1 MLLAV
6 VVAGGLAAGWLF
18 VKRPLEV
25 FAWFA
30 RRALRKSGL
39 RKVVVPSPAGPQ
51 TVFAGGSGPVLVL
64 LHGVGDNAGTWF
76 HVARSLAAHYTLVVP
91 DLAGHGESAPV
102 AGPIPFADLF
112 GGLEAVVERQ
122 AGSKRVTLVGNSLGA
137 WIAMVFAARHPE
149 RVERVVAVNGG
160 PLMGSGGGPSLLPKT
175 REEARET
182 MARLRDPG
190 SPAIP
195 ANVLDDMVRR
205 TPTGPIA
212 RFTGTAASLAAWL
225 LGEDQLRAL
234 AVPVRLVW
242 GVSDQ
247 LFPLDYAMRMA
258 AVLPDVELIPVERCG
273 HIPQQEAPE
282 RFEAALLRALHDPT
296 GGDDRR
302 LGVSRQG
309 VARVQHHSL
318 GSGTAAGPA

>member
-1 MLLAV
+1 MLLA
-6 VVAGGLAAGWLF
+6 AGCLFAGWLF

-30 RRALRKSGL
+30 RRALVKAGL
-39 RKVVVPSPAGPQ
+39 KKTVVASPVGPQ
-51 TVFAGGSGPVLVL
+51 MAFVGGSGPVLVL

-76 HVARSLAAHYTLVVP
+76 HVARSLAARYRLVIP
-91 DLAGHGESAPV
+91 DLAGHGESAPT

-112 GGLEAVVERQ
+112 GGIEAVVEKQ
-122 AGSKRVTLVGNSLGA
+122 SGSSRVTLVGNSLGA
-137 WIAMVFAARHPE
+137 WLAMVFAARHPE

-175 REEARET
+175 REEARDS

-190 SPAIP
+190 SPAVP

-205 TPTGPIA
+205 GPTGPIA
-212 RFTGTAASLAAWL
+212 RFTATAASIGAWL
-225 LGEDQLRAL
+225 LSENQLRGL
-234 AVPVRLVW
+234 KTPVRLVW

-247 LFPLDYAMRMA
+247 LMPMDYAKRMV

-273 HIPQQEAPE
+273 HIPQQEAPG
-282 RFEAALLRALHDPT
+282 RFEEALLRALGNTSPSMPP
-296 GGDDRR
+296 GGT
-302 LGVSRQG
+302 
-309 VARVQHHSL
+309 VA
-318 GSGTAAGPA
+318 

>member
-1 MLLAV
+1 VPLEAGALLALV
-6 VVAGGLAAGWLF
+6 AAGGLFAGWLF

-30 RRALRKSGL
+30 RRSLRKAGL
-39 RKVVVPSPAGPQ
+39 KKVVVPAPVGSQ
-51 TVFAGGSGPVLVL
+51 TAFVGGSGPVLVL
-64 LHGVGDNAGTWF
+64 LHGAGDQAGTWF
-76 HVARSLAAHYTLVVP
+76 HVAPSLARRYTLVVP
-91 DLAGHGESAPV
+91 DLAGHGESAPA

-112 GGLEAVVERQ
+112 GGLEAVVEQQ

-149 RVERVVAVNGG
+149 RVERVVAINGG
-160 PLMGSGGGPSLLPKT
+160 PLMGSSGSPSLLPKT
-175 REEARET
+175 REEARDA

-205 TPTGPIA
+205 SLTGPIA
-212 RFTGTAASLAAWL
+212 RFMGTAASMGAWL

-247 LFPLDYAMRMA
+247 LFPLDYAKRMA

-273 HIPQQEAPE
+273 HIPQQEAPG
-282 RFEAALLRALHDPT
+282 RFEEALLRALGNTPAST
-296 GGDDRR
+296 PPGG
-302 LGVSRQG
+302 
-309 VARVQHHSL
+309 
-318 GSGTAAGPA
+318 TPA

>member
-1 MLLAV
+1 VPLEAGVLLALA
-6 VVAGGLAAGWLF
+6 VAGGLVAGWLF

-30 RRALRKSGL
+30 RRALRKAGL
-39 RKVVVPSPAGPQ
+39 KKVAVPAPVGPQ
-51 TVFAGGSGPVLVL
+51 TVFVGGSGPVLVL

-76 HVARSLAAHYTLVVP
+76 HVARALAARYRLVIP
-91 DLAGHGESAPV
+91 DLAGHGESAPL

-112 GGLEAVVERQ
+112 GGLEAVVEQQ
-122 AGSKRVTLVGNSLGA
+122 AGGKRVTIVGNSLGA

-149 RVERVVAVNGG
+149 RLERVVAVNGG

-175 REEARET
+175 REEARDA

-205 TPTGPIA
+205 SPTGPIA
-212 RFTGTAASLAAWL
+212 RFMGTAASMGAWL
-225 LGEDQLRAL
+225 LNGDQLREMK
-234 AVPVRLVW
+234 VPVRLVW

-247 LFPLDYAMRMA
+247 LFPLDYAKRMA

-273 HIPQQEAPE
+273 HIPQQEAPT
-282 RFEAALLRALHDPT
+282 RFETALLRALGNTPAST
-296 GGDDRR
+296 PPGG
-302 LGVSRQG
+302 
-309 VARVQHHSL
+309 
-318 GSGTAAGPA
+318 TPA

>member
-1 MLLAV
+1 MPLEAGALLALV
-6 VVAGGLAAGWLF
+6 AAGSLFVGWLL

-25 FAWFA
+25 FAWSA
-30 RRALRKSGL
+30 RRSLRKAGL
-39 RKVVVPSPAGPQ
+39 KKVVVPAPVGPQ
-51 TVFAGGSGPVLVL
+51 TAFVGGSGPVLVL
-64 LHGVGDNAGTWF
+64 LHGAGDQAGTWF
-76 HVARSLAAHYTLVVP
+76 HVAPSLARHYTLVVP
-91 DLAGHGESAPV
+91 DLAGHGESAPA

-112 GGLEAVVERQ
+112 GGLEAVVEQQ

-149 RVERVVAVNGG
+149 RVERVVAINGG
-160 PLMGSGGGPSLLPKT
+160 PLMGSSGGPSLLPKT
-175 REEARET
+175 REEARDA

-205 TPTGPIA
+205 SPTGPIA
-212 RFTGTAASLAAWL
+212 RFMGTAASMGAWL

-242 GVSDQ
+242 GVSDK
-247 LFPLDYAMRMA
+247 LFPLDYAKRMA

-282 RFEAALLRALHDPT
+282 RFGAALLQALGNVPAST
-296 GGDDRR
+296 PPGG
-302 LGVSRQG
+302 
-309 VARVQHHSL
+309 
-318 GSGTAAGPA
+318 TPA

>member
-1 MLLAV
+1 VPLEAWALLAL
-6 VVAGGLAAGWLF
+6 VVAGGLVAGWFF

-30 RRALRKSGL
+30 RRALRKAGL
-39 RKVVVPSPAGPQ
+39 EKVVVPAPAGPQ
-51 TVFAGGSGPVLVL
+51 TVFVGGSGPILVL

-76 HVARSLAAHYTLVVP
+76 HVARSLAARYRLVIP
-91 DLAGHGESAPV
+91 DLAGHGESAAP
-102 AGPIPFADLF
+102 AGPIPFTDLF
-112 GGLEAVVERQ
+112 GCLEAVVEQQ
-122 AGSKRVTLVGNSLGA
+122 AGGKRVTLVGNSLGA
-137 WIAMVFAARHPE
+137 WLAMVFAARHPE

-175 REEARET
+175 REEARDA

-205 TPTGPIA
+205 SSAGPIA
-212 RFTGTAASLAAWL
+212 RFMGTAAGMGAWL
-225 LGEDQLRAL
+225 LSEAQLRD
-234 AVPVRLVW
+234 VKTPIRLVW

-247 LFPLDYAMRMA
+247 LFPLEYAKRMA

-273 HIPQQEAPE
+273 HIPQQEAAE
-282 RFEAALLRALHDPT
+282 RFEAALLKALGNAPPSST
-296 GGDDRR
+296 PPG
-302 LGVSRQG
+302 
-309 VARVQHHSL
+309 
-318 GSGTAAGPA
+318 GTAA

>member
-1 MLLAV
+1 VPLEAGALLALV
-6 VVAGGLAAGWLF
+6 AAGGLFAGWLF
-18 VKRPLEV
+18 VKRPLRV

-30 RRALRKSGL
+30 RRALLKAGL
-39 RKVVVPSPAGPQ
+39 KKVAVPAPVGPQ
-51 TVFAGGSGPVLVL
+51 TVFVGGSGPVLVL

-76 HVARSLAAHYTLVVP
+76 HVARSLAASYRLVIP
-91 DLAGHGESAPV
+91 DLAGHGESAPPD
-102 AGPIPFADLF
+102 GPIPFADLF
-112 GGLEAVVERQ
+112 GGLEAVVEQQ
-122 AGSKRVTLVGNSLGA
+122 AGGGRVTLVGNSLGA

-175 REEARET
+175 REEARDA

-205 TPTGPIA
+205 SPAGPIA
-212 RFTGTAASLAAWL
+212 RFMETAASMPAWL

-247 LFPLDYAMRMA
+247 LFPLDYAKRMA

-282 RFEAALLRALHDPT
+282 RFLSALEKALGDAPPLPQPPAT
-296 GGDDRR
+296 GSHPKGHP
-302 LGVSRQG
+302 L
-309 VARVQHHSL
+309 
-318 GSGTAAGPA
+318 

>member
-1 MLLAV
+1 VPPEAGVLLAV
-6 VVAGGLAAGWLF
+6 VAAGGLVAGWLF

-30 RRALRKSGL
+30 RRALRKAGL
-39 RKVVVPSPAGPQ
+39 KKVVVAAPVGPQ
-51 TVFAGGSGPVLVL
+51 TAFVGGSGPVLVL

-76 HVARSLAAHYTLVVP
+76 HVVRSLAARYSLVIP
-91 DLAGHGESAPV
+91 DLAGHGESAPA

-112 GGLEAVVERQ
+112 GSLEAVVDQQ
-122 AGSKRVTLVGNSLGA
+122 AGGKRVTLVGNSLGA

-175 REEARET
+175 REEARVA

-190 SPAIP
+190 SPAVP
-195 ANVLDDMVRR
+195 PNVLDDMVRR
-205 TPTGPIA
+205 SPTGPIA
-212 RFTGTAASLAAWL
+212 RFMGTAAGMGPWL
-225 LGEDQLRAL
+225 LNEDQLRAL
-234 AVPVRLVW
+234 SLPVRLVW

-247 LFPLDYAMRMA
+247 LFPLDYAKRMS

-273 HIPQQEAPE
+273 HIPQQEAPD
-282 RFEAALLRALHDPT
+282 RFLSALLKALGDAPAPPQTTAT
-296 GGDDRR
+296 GSNAKGHMR
-302 LGVSRQG
+302 
-309 VARVQHHSL
+309 
-318 GSGTAAGPA
+318 